1 MRVLIIEDNR
11 QLAANLVDYL
21 EARGIAADFAAD
33 GVAGRRLA
41 MEQRFDAIV
50 LDLGLPGMNGMS
62 LCRELRDS
70 GAEVPIIILTARGEL
85 DAKLRGLA
93 EGADD
98 YLVKP
103 VPLVELEARI
113 RAQVRRFRGGFA
125 RRLSV
130 ADLVMD
136 EATMEVRRAGRLLSL
151 TRTDY
156 NLLRVLMRQSPAVV
170 SRRQLE
176 DEVWGERLPASD
188 TLRAHIHRLR
198 RAVDQP
204 SERPLVHT
212 VHGVGYRLA
221 ADDT

>member
-41 MEQRFDAIV
+41 MAQRFDAIV

-176 DEVWGERLPASD
+176 DEVWGERLPESD

-204 SERPLVHT
+204 SECPLVHT